1 MKLTQAGKNAPYFP
15 STLFEVKATKR
26 GRSSGETEGS
36 SGETEGS
43 SGEREGSNGETEGSS
58 GETEGSS
65 GETEGSSGE
74 TEGSNGESSVLGST
88 LCQAC
93 KRKRAAK
100 ENEGIETNLLV

>member
-26 GRSSGETEGS
+26 GR
-36 SGETEGS
+36 
-43 SGEREGSNGETEGSS
+43 SS